1 MPFATHTQFVTAEIE
16 VGKHLKLGSTR
27 KERIKSPWYSS
38 PLFPN
43 KGFPTDVNGG
53 TFHPT
58 TPIWIVGKGMHAAQH
73 LHIFIFKLG
82 ALNKVLILYVDQ
94 VIKVILKV
102 VFEMSH
108 VSFFR
113 QR

>member
-1 MPFATHTQFVTAEIE
+1 MPFATHTQFVTVEIE

-58 TPIWIVGKGMHAAQH
+58 TPIWIVGKGMHAAQYESPSSY
-73 LHIFIFKLG
+73 LYYLFKNRKLG
-82 ALNKVLILYVDQ
+82 ALNEVLIFYVDQ
-94 VIKVILKV
+94 VILRVIL
-102 VFEMSH
+102 
-108 VSFFR
+108 
-113 QR
+113 